1 MKAGISM
8 SAKDSNEVKE
18 KKRPGRKP
26 MTPEQK
32 AAAAA
37 ERAAEKAK
45 ADNLKPEIFMEY
57 QGSQTDM
64 NTLLKAAKA
73 DFRATK
79 KRTLVTDLKL
89 YVKPEEH
96 IAYYVINGKHEGK
109 ISF

>member
-1 MKAGISM
+1 
-8 SAKDSNEVKE
+8 
-18 KKRPGRKP
+18 

-45 ADNLKPEIFMEY
+45 ADNLRPEIFMEY
-57 QGSQTDM
+57 QGDQTDM
-64 NTLLKAAKA
+64 NALAEAAKT
-73 DFRATK
+73 DFRARI

-96 IAYYVINGKHEGK
+96 IAYYVVNGKYEGK